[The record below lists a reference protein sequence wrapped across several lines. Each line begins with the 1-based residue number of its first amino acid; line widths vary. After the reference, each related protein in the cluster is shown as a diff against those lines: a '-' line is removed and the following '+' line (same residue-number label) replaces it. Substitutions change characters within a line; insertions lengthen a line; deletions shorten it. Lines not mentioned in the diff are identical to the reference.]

1 MQLPGGSGIFLS
13 FLTAFFGM
21 FVMTK
26 DRLFIWLW
34 LKLFLPSV
42 YAERRASQALSESK
56 LAVFN
61 YIHEHMNALIAL
73 LFSVSM
79 ASLFPSTCRS
89 AIEYFSLDWGLSPYA
104 SAIFDRAL
112 WEVHWFEFCTLICSM
127 VFWQNLIFAGQ
138 SRAKQA
144 PLMVLIAI
152 FSLLSF
158 LPAAG
163 GLSTFFLCVIGA
175 VLMRFSAAKT
185 RSLLISFGDHHLIY
199 ERYLLGVLSV
209 LFLIPVFVAV
219 KYLLFGKADLVP
231 HCVWF
236 LLSCYLVGLGPALF
250 VASGVKGQGK
260 LALARVNFLLA
271 SPFLFA
277 FAFLSILTL
286 VRGFNFIAL
295 SYNSLVSMGLEP
307 ISTAHILQTALI
319 MAGIWFIYLLGV
331 LSGGVRHHVSD
342 H

>member
-1 MQLPGGSGIFLS
+1 MQIPGVAGIFLS

-26 DRLFIWLW
+26 DRLFLWLW

-104 SAIFDRAL
+104 AAIFDRAL
-112 WEVHWFEFCTLICSM
+112 WEVHWFEFCTLICAM
-127 VFWQNLIFAGQ
+127 VFWQSLIFARQ

-144 PLMVLIAI
+144 PLLVLIAVLS
-152 FSLLSF
+152 FLSF

-163 GLSTFFLCVIGA
+163 GLTTFFLCVIGA
-175 VLMRFSAAKT
+175 VLMRFSATMT
-185 RSLLISFGDHHLIY
+185 RSVLSTCGDLNLIY

-209 LFLIPVFVAV
+209 LFLIPIFVAV
-219 KYLLFGKADLVP
+219 KYLLFGKVDLVP

-236 LLSCYLVGLGPALF
+236 LLSCYLVGLGPALS
-250 VASGVKGQGK
+250 VSSGVKGQDKLK
-260 LALARVNFLLA
+260 LAKANLLLA

-286 VRGFNFIAL
+286 IRAFNFVAL

-307 ISTAHILQTALI
+307 ISIGHILQTALI

-331 LSGGVRHHVSD
+331 LSGGVMHHVSN